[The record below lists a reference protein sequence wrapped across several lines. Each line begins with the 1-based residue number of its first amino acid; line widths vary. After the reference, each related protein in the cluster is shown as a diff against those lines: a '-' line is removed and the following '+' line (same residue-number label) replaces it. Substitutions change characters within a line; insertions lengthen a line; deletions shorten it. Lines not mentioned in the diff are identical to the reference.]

1 MDDVL
6 KERLQSVSLVVTL
19 MLTSLHDTTTENL
32 NKGFKVATDSL
43 EKITNSTEKI
53 LRKVDTIL
61 ENLADSPQFIILI
74 VVASI
79 ILIGLIFGIVLELC
93 ITKLI
98 KEMRNEIRD
107 NTKIIKDLFSE
118 RWDRAEAMFKN
129 QAREINIQRAREPQ
143 PTSEVLTFTLNGPSL
158 NHDNLHGRNIGF
170 KP

>member
-1 MDDVL
+1 M
-6 KERLQSVSLVVTL
+6 VTTL
-19 MLTSLHDTTTENL
+19 LTSLYNTTTENL

-53 LRKVDTIL
+53 LRKIDIML
-61 ENLADSPQFIILI
+61 EKLSDSPQFIILI

-79 ILIGLIFGIVLELC
+79 ILIGLIFGIVLELR

-129 QAREINIQRAREPQ
+129 QAHEINIQRAREPQ
-143 PTSEVLTFTLNGPSL
+143 PTSDVLTFILKGASLNGD
-158 NHDNLHGRNIGF
+158 HLHGRNIGF